1 MKIDNCSVDQTGFLR
16 TVELTES
23 FCPRPARRQ
32 RTASIWPSWPARFY
46 WPQRRQRKSRIARC
60 AHVWVKIVCMS
71 RCDVGTSLICHD
83 DDRNL
88 LSCLYVFT
96 HHGFVVGG
104 VKEYW
109 FNYHRQYLCLGCVL
123 HQMHLGGKPVRDLV
137 VKHGHCVTSSQ
148 WSSLPA
154 NKQSK
159 QTLQYNPSKITSLGT
174 SLYSLFFINDVF
186 PLQVQMAELETQATR
201 VLQGYQA
208 GVLQVLLTVSW

>member
-32 RTASIWPSWPARFY
+32 RTASIGPSWPARFY

-154 NKQSK
+154 NNKHCST
-159 QTLQYNPSKITSLGT
+159 TLQKIHHLVPHCTACSSLMMCFLCRSRWQNWRPRPQGFSRVT
-174 SLYSLFFINDVF
+174 RQGCSRFCWQF
-186 PLQVQMAELETQATR
+186 PD
-201 VLQGYQA
+201 
-208 GVLQVLLTVSW
+208 S